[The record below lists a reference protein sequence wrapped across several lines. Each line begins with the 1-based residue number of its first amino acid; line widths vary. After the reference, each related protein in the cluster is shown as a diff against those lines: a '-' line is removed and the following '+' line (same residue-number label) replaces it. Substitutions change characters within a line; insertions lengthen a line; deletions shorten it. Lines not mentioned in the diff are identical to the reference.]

1 MLTASACPRPCVLQQ
16 ISSIP
21 FIKGFVE
28 SWSMPS
34 SLHFKLSDSHGLLS
48 LSLTIG
54 RVLNRF
60 SKDIGFLDDLLPYV
74 FCEYLLVNPIA
85 HGTITTLA
93 SHMFILFPQLLLRCL
108 AIVVTAVTI
117 NAWVVIPAFF
127 LLSVF
132 LAVRWYYLKTSRDI
146 KRLEAVGRP
155 REQ

>member
-93 SHMFILFPQLLLRCL
+93 SHMLILFPQLLLRCL